1 MPVVS
6 SSGVSFTLPCREA
19 GEEGRESTL
28 WVVFLNLTGTETARS
43 LTAEDSSPQ
52 LPS

>member
-1 MPVVS
+1 MVS
-6 SSGVSFTLPCREA
+6 SSGVSFTLPCRE
-19 GEEGRESTL
+19 GRVGSEFTL
-28 WVVFLNLTGTETARS
+28 WVVFLNPTGTETARS